1 MSKLALAAVIV
12 VAVLA
17 VGGFAAYK
25 AMEKVEDDNTIHTQW
40 DYKAGTSTNA
50 GSGYKNVTYDIC
62 IKNIEKDDTKK
73 ADILAS
79 SVKLIGSDDCSY
91 SVTSSTETSLITIFT
106 KDGYT
111 GMGNGVS
118 VDMNKSKTFTVTF
131 KIPSTVSVKSI
142 NLAQHLTSFERNDS
156 LLV

>member
-17 VGGFAAYK
+17 MGGFAVYK
-25 AMEKVEDDNTIHTQW
+25 AMEKVEDENTVHTQW
-40 DYKAGTSTNA
+40 DYKAGTTSNA

-91 SVTSSTETSLITIFT
+91 SVVSSAGTSLMTIFM

-111 GMGNGVS
+111 GMGNGIS
-118 VDMNKSKTFTVTF
+118 VDMNKSKTFSVT
-131 KIPSTVSVKSI
+131 
-142 NLAQHLTSFERNDS
+142 
-156 LLV
+156 